1 MASGRLKPGDRLPAE
16 RDLSAKFKVSR
27 NTLREA
33 LRALE
38 LSGMIELRKGAAGG
52 AFVLPGSSG
61 VVVNGLRDLYH
72 LGAIKPEDLTEARV
86 WLSQI
91 VVRVACER
99 LTEEDL
105 AALERNVELAAQA
118 TKAGNFALR
127 AELHQQFHNLLAAA
141 TRNPI
146 ITITM
151 EDVLEVMREFIKII
165 GPSDN
170 AYTLPSRR
178 RLLKHLRARRRR
190 GGRRDD
196 QVPRPAA
203 GELAWTFGTPA
214 GRGPRLTHHRKPADS
229 ASNLFESLILKS
241 SLGRD
246 VEVTPRRGLRS
257 PISTYPQSAH
267 PIPL

>member
-1 MASGRLKPGDRLPAE
+1 MKEAAAVSLGFEPIAPSRAFEEIAAQIRELVASGRLKPGDRLPAE

-38 LSGMIELRKGAAGG
+38 LSGMIELRKGASGG

-72 LGAIKPEDLTEARV
+72 LGAIKPEHLTEARV
-86 WLSQI
+86 WLSEV

-99 LTEEDL
+99 LTEQDL
-105 AALERNVELAAQA
+105 LALEENIALATKAD
-118 TKAGNFALR
+118 KAGNFQQR
-127 AELHQQFHNLLAAA
+127 ADLHREFHNLLAAA

-151 EDVLEVMREFIKII
+151 EGVMEVMREFVKTI

-178 RLLKHLRARRRR
+178 RLLKHLRAR
-190 GGRRDD
+190 DAD
-196 QVPRPAA
+196 AA
-203 GELAWTFGTPA
+203 VAEMNKFLERLQANYMELWNS
-214 GRGPRLTHHRKPADS
+214 RQK
-229 ASNLFESLILKS
+229 
-241 SLGRD
+241 
-246 VEVTPRRGLRS
+246 
-257 PISTYPQSAH
+257 
-267 PIPL
+267 